1 MSLLLEIGAAVVSG
15 FSTTCASTAI
25 SNFADNHFEAKDNS
39 LAERKK
45 AIRKKKAFS
54 TITTAL
60 VGTGIGAATGVAFSK
75 IGDMIDSN
83 SSTDSDSTGTDDTS
97 ESETD
102 VDVSVDDTT
111 SNDTDSTDS
120 ESGDYMIIHF

>member
-25 SNFADNHFEAKDNS
+25 SNFAENHFEAKDNS
-39 LAERKK
+39 LAERNK

-60 VGTGIGAATGVAFSK
+60 VGTGIGVATGIAFSK
-75 IGDMIDSN
+75 IENMIDSD
-83 SSTDSDSTGTDDTS
+83 SSADPDTTSTDDSSD
-97 ESETD
+97 TD
-102 VDVSVDDTT
+102 VDVSVEDTST
-111 SNDTDSTDS
+111 NDTDSANN
-120 ESGDYMIIHF
+120 ESGDYM